1 MTADGAREGALLVLM
16 YGLVPLWLLAG
27 LGDWACHRRTRIEA
41 NAGAY
46 ESALHLLMLIE
57 VGAPVL
63 LALFVR
69 VNALVLLIMAVMVV
83 LHAATA
89 WWDIHYTHGKRE
101 IGPTEQHMHGLL
113 EVLPMT
119 ALVLVALA
127 HWDQT
132 LSIFGAGAEP
142 ADFALAWKT
151 PMLPAWYIGTV
162 VIGSVLLAVLPFAE
176 EYRRCWHWRRQRS
189 DEEAAEAIRRA
200 REAARGRGEV

>member
-1 MTADGAREGALLVLM
+1 MIADNAREGALLVLM

-27 LGDWACHRRTRIEA
+27 VGDWACHRRTRIEA

-46 ESALHLLMLIE
+46 ESALHLLMLLE
-57 VGAPVL
+57 VGLPVL
-63 LALFVR
+63 LALFAR
-69 VNALVLLIMAVMVV
+69 VNALVLLIIAGAVV

-101 IGPTEQHMHGLL
+101 IGPAEQHMHGLL

-119 ALVLVALA
+119 ALILVALG

-132 LSIFGAGAEP
+132 LSLFGAGTQP
-142 ADFALAWKT
+142 ADFTLAWKT
-151 PMLPAWYIGTV
+151 PMLPPWYIATV
-162 VIGSVLLAVLPFAE
+162 LIASVLLAVLPFVE
-176 EYRRCWHWRRQRS
+176 EYRRCWRWRRQRS

-200 REAARGRGEV
+200 RAAARPR